1 MNAVTAALE
10 DARTL
15 WPHNDLVVG
24 FDLATANAVQQALQ
38 GNTVTVYCRENDSLE
53 ARDHHRPQVRLL
65 YVDAELAPANL
76 LDMLHANQLPT
87 LRGTCDRCCK
97 QVTPVA
103 RLWVP
108 AGGSIVQVGCC
119 FECWNEL
126 NHSFAD
132 LVWR

>member
-15 WPHNDLVVG
+15 WPHNGLVVG
-24 FDLATANAVQQALQ
+24 FDLATANAVQQALH
-38 GNTVTVYCRENDSLE
+38 GNTVPVYCRENDSLE

-65 YVDAELAPANL
+65 YVDAELAPANF
-76 LDMLHANQLPT
+76 LDMLHAHQLPT
-87 LRGTCDRCCK
+87 LRGACDRCCK
-97 QVTPVA
+97 QANPVA

-119 FECWNEL
+119 FGCWNEL
-126 NHSFAD
+126 NHSFKD
-132 LVWR
+132 LVWM